1 MHHNA
6 PYCTIMQYNEM
17 VEMVVLVEM
26 VGMVEMVEMAE
37 MAYGGLAWFGE

>member
-1 MHHNA
+1 
-6 PYCTIMQYNEM
+6 M
-17 VEMVVLVEM
+17 VEMVVPVEM